1 MKSCTF
7 DEDESVSYQQ
17 LTAKPRVRYDLY
29 TIPALPFMVLD
40 FSTPFQLQF
49 AI

>member
-1 MKSCTF
+1 MKNGIF
-7 DEDESVSYQQ
+7 DEAEFVSYQQ

-29 TIPALPFMVLD
+29 TIPALPFIVLD
-40 FSTPFQLQF
+40 FSTPYQQQF